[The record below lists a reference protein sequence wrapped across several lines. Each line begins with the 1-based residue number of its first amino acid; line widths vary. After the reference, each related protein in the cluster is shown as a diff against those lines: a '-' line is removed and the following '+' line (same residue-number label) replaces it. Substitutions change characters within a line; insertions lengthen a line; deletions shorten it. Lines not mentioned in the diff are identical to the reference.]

1 MTRRIGWWAGSLM
14 VMLAV
19 TSARAQ
25 EWNPVRRVPIA
36 IGPEASRI
44 IVGFKVTSSNAMV
57 TSIAAHAH
65 VQARR
70 LVQAR
75 TWPRDAIALAG
86 RAGIAVATT
95 RQLTPSMHLLVLPHT
110 LYGTAV
116 ARALAKL
123 RADPA
128 VAFASVDH
136 RRFALQAV
144 TPNDPLFPATG
155 TTVCT
160 SAQGCT
166 PTQTYSN
173 GQWYLRAP
181 PSTAT
186 PTDNDLAATDAVDA
200 WAVTTGSAGIVIADV
215 DTGVLFDHP
224 DLGRAGFGGRLL
236 PGYDFVGQDY
246 STGNNNASQT
256 GPLGTYLV
264 ANDGDG
270 WDPDP
275 SDPGDWVSQTDFS
288 YLDQYGNNLFPQ
300 ATCGQPGTTS
310 GTYLPVDSSWHG
322 TRVSGILGALTN
334 NAAGIAGMTWGPWL
348 LPVRA
353 LGKCGGYDSDIIAGI
368 EWAAGLP
375 VTDPQGNAVPSNPYP
390 ASIVNLSLGGS
401 GTCPASYQSALTQVT
416 GLGVLVVASAGNGG
430 NPGSTAPVDAPAN
443 CSALVPGVV
452 AVAGLRNVGTKVGYS
467 NSGPE
472 VTLSAPAGNCVEYD
486 PTNPSAVF
494 PCLRS
499 IDTTVNSGTTTP
511 DPNGNTYTDQSN
523 PNLGTSFS
531 APIVAGIAALMRSVN
546 ENLTPV
552 QLAARLAA
560 SATPFPPNTGNLPVC
575 PSSDPTTGECSC
587 PPSGQCGSGM
597 ANALA
602 AVDAAERPIAAVK
615 LPSGGSTLFDATGST
630 AACGRTITSYSW
642 TATGGVVINGS
653 ADSPLVSAIGTSG
666 TLMLVVTDSSGLTD
680 SATINF
686 SASGP
691 TISALSA
698 AGAAL
703 AGSSSC
709 PDPIVFATA
718 APTVAAS
725 LVVNP
730 QIVDINSPA
739 MLTLSFDNT
748 DSTSVTG
755 LEFTFTLPMGV
766 AIPAGSSIHE
776 TSACSSGSLTMTSS
790 SVTVSGLAISPKMV
804 CGFQFPVESSLAG
817 SYDIPLPNNLLVV
830 GSGSTVSG
838 AKVTLMVGLPH
849 LQFSSNPSSI
859 TLGQSSSL
867 TWSSTNATS
876 CNASGGWSGAE
887 PINGSVSVTPSTS
900 GSMLYVLTC
909 SGATG
914 SITASTQI
922 GVIASHGGGG
932 ALGWAELL
940 GLGALGVAARR
951 RRRA

>member
-1 MTRRIGWWAGSLM
+1 MATRRIGGWVACLV
-14 VMLAV
+14 VMLVA
-19 TSARAQ
+19 TSVRAQ
-25 EWNPVRRVPIA
+25 EWNPVRRTPIA

-44 IVGFKVTSSNAMV
+44 IVGFKVTPSNAMV

-65 VQARR
+65 VAARR
-70 LVQAR
+70 IVQAR
-75 TWPRDAIALAG
+75 TWPRDAVALAR
-86 RAGIAVATT
+86 RAGIAVAVT
-95 RQLTPSMHLLVLPHT
+95 RQLTPSLHLLVLPHT
-110 LYGTAV
+110 VYGAAV
-116 ARALAKL
+116 LRTLAKL

-136 RRFALQAV
+136 RRYALQAV

-160 SAQGCT
+160 STQGCT

-186 PTDNDLAATDAVDA
+186 PTDNDLAAIDAIDA
-200 WAVTTGSAGIVIADV
+200 WAITTGSPGIVIADV

-275 SDPGDWVSQTDFS
+275 SDPGDWVSTSDFS
-288 YLDQYGNNLFPQ
+288 YLDKYGNNLFPESS
-300 ATCGQPGTTS
+300 CGQPGTTA
-310 GTYLPVDSSWHG
+310 GTYTPTPSSWHG

-334 NAAGIAGMTWGPWL
+334 NATGIAGMTWGPWL

-375 VTDPQGNAVPSNPYP
+375 VTDSQGNAIPANPYP
-390 ASIVNLSLGGS
+390 ASIVNLSLGGG
-401 GTCPASYQSALTQVT
+401 GTCPSSYQSALAQVT

-430 NPGSTAPVDAPAN
+430 NPGATAPVDAPAN
-443 CSALVPGVV
+443 CSAVVPGVV

-467 NSGPE
+467 SSGPE

-499 IDTTVNSGTTTP
+499 IDTTVNTGTTTP
-511 DPNGNTYTDQSN
+511 DPNGNTYTDQNN

-531 APIVAGIAALMRSVN
+531 APIVSGIAALMRSVN
-546 ENLTPV
+546 ANLTPAE
-552 QLAARLAA
+552 LSARLAA

-602 AVDAAERPIAAVK
+602 AVDAAERPIAAVA
-615 LPSGGSTLFDATGST
+615 LPAQVATGQTATFDASGS
-630 AACGRTITSYSW
+630 APSCGRTIASYAWVASGGTQIAGATNLAQVSVIPGT
-642 TATGGVVINGS
+642 TA
-653 ADSPLVSAIGTSG
+653 GTV
-666 TLMLVVTDSSGLTD
+666 TLTVTDSAGATDTATIDVPASGAPTAPGVPQSAGTAARACPTTVSFNVAAPAIGATVSPASVATNAVSTLTITFTNPNPFALTEAAFNYSLPSGLTVASSPQTTTSCSGGQVSASYTTTGFSISGAVVPANGSCTVTAPIE
-680 SATINF
+680 SATAGTYAITI
-686 SASGP
+686 GP
-691 TISALSA
+691 NAL
-698 AGAAL
+698 
-703 AGSSSC
+703 
-709 PDPIVFATA
+709 T
-718 APTVAAS
+718 
-725 LVVNP
+725 
-730 QIVDINSPA
+730 
-739 MLTLSFDNT
+739 
-748 DSTSVTG
+748 TG
-755 LEFTFTLPMGV
+755 
-766 AIPAGSSIHE
+766 PAGGN
-776 TSACSSGSLTMTSS
+776 TASATTSLT
-790 SVTVSGLAISPKMV
+790 VT
-804 CGFQFPVESSLAG
+804 Q
-817 SYDIPLPNNLLVV
+817 
-830 GSGSTVSG
+830 
-838 AKVTLMVGLPH
+838 
-849 LQFSSNPSSI
+849 PS
-859 TLGQSSSL
+859 
-867 TWSSTNATS
+867 
-876 CNASGGWSGAE
+876 
-887 PINGSVSVTPSTS
+887 
-900 GSMLYVLTC
+900 
-909 SGATG
+909 
-914 SITASTQI
+914 
-922 GVIASHGGGG
+922 GGGG

-940 GLGALGVAARR
+940 GLGLLGAASRR
-951 RRRA
+951 RQRA